1 MQVDVK
7 HWKRSAYQYDI
18 IRGRSG
24 FGAVVARTPG
34 GREVAGSIPVTPTI
48 SWTLKRSRLGTSG
61 ASQGANTGSIP
72 VAPTNQGGK
81 IKKAC
86 FLYLTDADW
95 KDFCKAKSLPRT
107 TRKKKESLL
116 SFFQAREDGRTFAKQ
131 KATMKKCI
139 FWRLNASYKN

>member
-1 MQVDVK
+1 MQMDVK

-48 SWTLKRSRLGTSG
+48 SWTLKRSRLETSG
-61 ASQGANTGSIP
+61 ASQGANAGSIP
-72 VAPTNQGGK
+72 VTPTNQGGK

-95 KDFCKAKSLPRT
+95 KDFCKAKSLPEI
-107 TRKKKESLL
+107 TRQIEN
-116 SFFQAREDGRTFAKQ
+116 E
-131 KATMKKCI
+131 I
-139 FWRLNASYKN
+139 FYL

>member
-1 MQVDVK
+1 MQMDVK

-61 ASQGANTGSIP
+61 ASQGANAGSIP
-72 VAPTNQGGK
+72 VIPTTVGTEAN
-81 IKKAC
+81 
-86 FLYLTDADW
+86 
-95 KDFCKAKSLPRT
+95 
-107 TRKKKESLL
+107 RK
-116 SFFQAREDGRTFAKQ
+116 
-131 KATMKKCI
+131 
-139 FWRLNASYKN
+139 